1 MKKVVLLTLV
11 CISAMFATACKADS
25 SQKDSNATQPQPKNE
40 IWYTSKDGTIVEP
53 NELMKKYIS
62 EIFGANIVSN
72 TYQDGKGVIVFDDD
86 VKSIGFKAFQGRYNL
101 TSISLPE
108 DVTGILKWAFNDC
121 TSLSSITIPM
131 GVTDIGEYAFFN
143 CSSLTSITLPENVTS
158 IGERAFVNCTSLT
171 SIYCKSSCPP
181 RLASGNVFNAVPS
194 DCKLYVPTTS
204 VETYKETEGWRR
216 FYLNIVGYDFQQ
228 FDSRKK
234 GQYNPS
240 DEYDV
245 MVEEFA
251 LKVDRI
257 EDLILDMS
265 DSSNPFAYVKQ
276 IETLA
281 AECEKL
287 HKKLKAAPL
296 DSRQRLYVNE
306 IYADLEDLIRRLTWN

>member
-1 MKKVVLLTLV
+1 
-11 CISAMFATACKADS
+11 
-25 SQKDSNATQPQPKNE
+25 
-40 IWYTSKDGTIVEP
+40 
-53 NELMKKYIS
+53 
-62 EIFGANIVSN
+62 
-72 TYQDGKGVIVFDDD
+72 
-86 VKSIGFKAFQGRYNL
+86 
-101 TSISLPE
+101 
-108 DVTGILKWAFNDC
+108 
-121 TSLSSITIPM
+121 M
-131 GVTDIGEYAFFN
+131 GVTDIGEYAF
-143 CSSLTSITLPENVTS
+143 
-158 IGERAFVNCTSLT
+158 GNCTSLT

-181 RLASGNVFNAVPS
+181 RLASRNVFKSVPS

-216 FYLNIVGYDFQQ
+216 FYFNIVGYDFQQ

-234 GQYNPS
+234 EQYNPS

>member
-1 MKKVVLLTLV
+1 MKKNVLLTLV
-11 CISAMFATACKADS
+11 GILAMFATACRADS
-25 SQKDSNATQPQPKNE
+25 SLKDSNVPQPKNE

-53 NELMKKYIS
+53 AEVIKRYIS

-86 VKSIGFKAFQGRYNL
+86 VKFIGMMAFKNDSTL
-101 TSISLPE
+101 TSISIPE
-108 DVTGILKWAFNDC
+108 SVTVIHMTSFYNC

-131 GVTDIGEYAFFN
+131 GVTDIK
-143 CSSLTSITLPENVTS
+143 
-158 IGERAFVNCTSLT
+158 ERAFHSCTSLKSIIIPNSVVAIGDRAFANCTSLT
-171 SIYCKSSCPP
+171 SIYCKSSNPP
-181 RLASGNVFNAVPS
+181 TLYDYKVFNSVPS

-204 VETYKETEGWRR
+204 VETYKKTDGWKK
-216 FYLNIVGYDFQQ
+216 FYFNTVGYDFPQSSENKQ
-228 FDSRKK
+228 YDSA
-234 GQYNPS
+234 

-251 LKVDRI
+251 SKVDRI
-257 EDLILDMS
+257 ENLILDMS
-265 DSSNPFAYVKQ
+265 DSDNPFAYVKK

-296 DSRQRLYVNE
+296 DSSQRLYVNE
-306 IYADLEDLIRRLTWN
+306 IYAELEDLIRSLTWD